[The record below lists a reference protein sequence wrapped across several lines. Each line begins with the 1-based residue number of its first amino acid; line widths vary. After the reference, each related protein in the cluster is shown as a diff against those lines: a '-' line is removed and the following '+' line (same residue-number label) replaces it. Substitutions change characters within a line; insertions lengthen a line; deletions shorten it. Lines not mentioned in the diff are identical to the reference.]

1 MSEQRRFGESD
12 HEPLQQDD
20 VLTQAIGEWRD
31 ELPTRDLWAGISTR
45 IESQP
50 VAELGANGRPAGRRV
65 VPVRPFGRSGAYVN
79 HAENLRH

>member
-20 VLTQAIGEWRD
+20 VLTQAISEWRD

-45 IESQP
+45 IASI
-50 VAELGANGRPAGRRV
+50 AAGHDLAPRR
-65 VPVRPFGRSGAYVN
+65 RS
-79 HAENLRH
+79 RCRSSRWPPRS